1 MLVLESLDMI
11 INLSIAIV
19 ACSPGGTSVNRN

>member
-19 ACSPGGTSVNRN
+19 ACSPGGTSVSRN